1 MRIRNRKRKDEERE
15 RCMHKGRQF
24 KTERT
29 KSDQKEIKHIHMC
42 VSTKTEPIV
51 AWNMITD

>member
-1 MRIRNRKRKDEERE
+1 MERE
-15 RCMHKGRQF
+15 REICMHKGRQF

-42 VSTKTEPIV
+42 VCVCPSKLNQWWRGI
-51 AWNMITD
+51 